1 MGWFCAHEGI
11 SVDIKYP
18 VIMRESG
25 ADGAQVAGIWL
36 ALMDCASKAKPR
48 GGIAR
53 FNPVHYAEFAK
64 IDVELVRRVFDAMQL
79 PGIEMHNGQRLT
91 TWEDHQLKRTDNTA
105 AERKARHILKKKQGK
120 GTDGNGVPVRAK
132 TTEISRKTNG
142 TDGTGAEEIQRI
154 SDASQ
159 QASVS
164 HTPLEQL
171 QSTRGEA
178 IRPGD
183 IWARL
188 EAVGMPVGLL
198 ARQFAGSK
206 IRTWVAAGIT
216 ADQLTEAVKRATKA
230 REREQDTRPLNLG
243 YLDAFV
249 GEVIAGKPAKTT
261 GGSGYEHGDQLS
273 RDHATRAR

>member
-18 VIMRESG
+18 SIMRESG
-25 ADGAQVAGIWL
+25 ADGAQVGGIWL
-36 ALMDCASKAKPR
+36 ALMDCASQAKPR
-48 GGIAR
+48 GGIDR

-64 IDVELVRRVFDAMQL
+64 MDVDLVRRVFAAMQL
-79 PGIEMHNGQRLT
+79 PGIELHDGHRLIA
-91 TWEDHQLKRTDNTA
+91 WEGRQLKRTDNTA
-105 AERKARHILKKKQGK
+105 AERKARHLEKKRRRK
-120 GTDGNGVPVRAK
+120 GTEGNAVPIRSEKSVS
-132 TTEISRKTNG
+132 ERKTSG

-159 QASVS
+159 LALDS
-164 HTPLEQL
+164 HTPLQIL
-171 QSTRGEA
+171 KSTREEA
-178 IRPGD
+178 IRPGE

-188 EAVGMPVGLL
+188 EAVGMPVGYV

-230 REREQDTRPLNLG
+230 RERAQDTRPLNLG

-261 GGSGYEHGDQLS
+261 GGNGYEHGDQLS
-273 RDHATRAR
+273 REHATRAR